1 MAWHLKRGA
10 TGWEPSTK
18 PLEFAELS
26 DRLLSA
32 AELNQTAPSV
42 LRYLLQHGEKGYKD
56 GIDEIRS
63 WRWNEAEQAFEG
75 VFVDRRPGADRAF
88 SFTIANR
95 GGEWLRSFQM
105 QADSRRSNFAED
117 DLLTN
122 SSGTR
127 SLMR

>member
-18 PLEFAELS
+18 SLEFAELS

-95 GGEWLRSFQM
+95 GGEWLRSFQCRLR
-105 QADSRRSNFAED
+105 AGDRT
-117 DLLTN
+117 LLKMTC
-122 SSGTR
+122 
-127 SLMR
+127 